1 MLLIFLLYLFFTP
14 IYIYGRIFLRKGTG

>member
-1 MLLIFLLYLFFTP
+1 MLLIFLLYLFFTS